1 MPKNPFVLMGIS
13 ILVYSLFPL
22 VGALG
27 VSGLHPFL
35 FAGASHVVAFATF
48 FTILALRRGG
58 LAQARTALALFRTDR
73 QVRYSALADGVLNL
87 ASHFLLFAAFAYT
100 TESAATILFES
111 WPLFGMLATVVL
123 MRDVFG
129 AVQRRSL
136 MLGAVAFLGLA
147 LVVWS
152 GRDPAAATRGGA
164 LIGTG
169 LALAAAV
176 TMAISV
182 AAIVRLRLAL
192 GAHEGLSDV
201 PFLPNLLSKGCASL
215 AFLLAM
221 ALWPDRGAQAAFLT
235 PSALWVLFN
244 GVVIVSIGSLA
255 YQEALA
261 LGRRSEV
268 ILLWY
273 LTPLLAVVWLA
284 AFGISPITETLILGA
299 LFIIAA
305 NLLLNTEAD
314 QSPAYL
320 AVFFAVSVTG
330 TLLHFLP
337 PQALADY
344 LPGTGLVEL
353 VSLPVS
359 IFGILTGFAL
369 DRQFGRRQEREALI
383 AQILPALDAEG
394 RGHLRTLVGNERQSL
409 ADRSYAALYANAG
422 GRDPGLDEA
431 LRALRLKVT
440 RAVSHGELLVL
451 WALAGLTMVALVAFR
466 PEGFVGDLIAVLTV
480 SSLVYLCVLQTAR
493 RDHELSGLI
502 ERLADPALPPARSRL
517 LDRRVGGVTMVLLY
531 LLLALLSLERDGI
544 LDLLVA

>member
-13 ILVYSLFPL
+13 ILAYSLFPL

-48 FTILALRRGG
+48 LAILALRRGG
-58 LAQARTALALFRTDR
+58 MAQARRALGLFRTDR
-73 QVRYSALADGVLNL
+73 RVRFSALADGILNL
-87 ASHFLLFAAFAYT
+87 ASHFLLFAAFAHT
-100 TESAATILFES
+100 SESAATILFES

-123 MRDVFG
+123 MRDLFG

-152 GRDPAAATRGGA
+152 GRDPQAASGGGA
-164 LIGTG
+164 MIGTA
-169 LALAAAV
+169 LALAAAL
-176 TMAISV
+176 TMALSV

-192 GAHEGLSDV
+192 GEQADLDNV

-215 AFLLAM
+215 AFLVAM
-221 ALWPDRGAQAAFLT
+221 ALWPDRAAQAAFVT
-235 PSALWVLFN
+235 PPALWVLFN
-244 GVVIVSIGSLA
+244 GVVIVSVGSLA

-261 LGRRSEV
+261 LGRRTEV
-268 ILLWY
+268 ILMWY

-337 PQALADY
+337 PQALGDY

-359 IFGILTGFAL
+359 IFGILTGFTL
-369 DRQFGRRQEREALI
+369 SRQFGRRQEREGLI
-383 AQILPALDAEG
+383 AQLLPALDAEA
-394 RGHLRTLVGNERQSL
+394 RRHLQALVGQERQSM
-409 ADRSYAALYANAG
+409 ADRSYAALFARAG
-422 GRDPGLDEA
+422 GRDPGVDMA
-431 LRALRLKVT
+431 LRTLRLKVT

-451 WALAGLTMVALVAFR
+451 WSLAGLTMVALVAFR
-466 PEGFVGDLIAVLTV
+466 PAGFAGDLIAVLTV
-480 SSLVYLCVLQTAR
+480 SSLVYLCVLQSAR
-493 RDHELSGLI
+493 RDHELTDLI
-502 ERLADPALPPARSRL
+502 DRLADPTLPPARSRL
-517 LDRRVGGVTMVLLY
+517 LDRRVGGLTLAVLY
-531 LLLALLSLERDGI
+531 LLLGLLSLERDGI
-544 LDLLVA
+544 LDLLAG